1 VFVECDVAL
10 IGDAA
15 SLPDAARPSLRD
27 DDDDTRASRI
37 ARARRP
43 ACDRA
48 RARVALRVNV

>member
-15 SLPDAARPSLRD
+15 CLPDGARPSLRD